1 MWCRYV
7 GLDGLSIGVDFQ
19 PVECDD
25 RLVVSNLFLF
35 YINSWQTKANSKPIY
50 PMLSIIQNLLYFSGK
65 HKQYRLLKNNL
76 KIPTYYLI
84 FAAVSIF
91 LVFHKFLTN
100 KNNTWQ
106 AMTKSHKVRKV
117 TILPSNFRQLSPYC
131 LFLGTNGMRGSSM
144 RKTTSCSSGEGLCL
158 FLSVFLSVLRALHFF
173 GFCNPY
179 IVSRILFL

>member
-1 MWCRYV
+1 M
-7 GLDGLSIGVDFQ
+7 
-19 PVECDD
+19 
-25 RLVVSNLFLF
+25 
-35 YINSWQTKANSKPIY
+35 
-50 PMLSIIQNLLYFSGK
+50 
-65 HKQYRLLKNNL
+65 KNNL

-117 TILPSNFRQLSPYC
+117 TILPSNFRQLLPYC

-158 FLSVFLSVLRALHFF
+158 FLSVFCLCCVHCIFLVFVILILSPVFC
-173 GFCNPY
+173 FCNLHLVRQPAG
-179 IVSRILFL
+179 VSKYHKSCI